1 MRILEGKAVLVTGG
15 TGSFGHAI
23 VPQLLKYDVRELT
36 VFSRDEE
43 KQLDMRRDFDDRR
56 LKFVIGDVRDLDRLR
71 QCVQVDYVY
80 HAAAL
85 KIIPT
90 CEVSPL
96 ESLKTNLQGTINVK
110 KACQENGVERA
121 VFISTDK
128 AVKPV
133 NAYGMS
139 KALAERVWL
148 DPERSKTLFDV
159 VRYGNVVGSRG
170 SVVPVFKRLVEL
182 KRPIPITCKD
192 MTRFLITLKQA
203 ITLVLTTTENMRGG
217 EVFIPKIPA
226 CTVTDLIEALAGK
239 NYPIVDVGIRQG
251 EKIAE
256 TLISEEEM
264 RRTEEKDTF
273 FIIHPYGRYES
284 NRVRE
289 EFTSETTRRIGV
301 EDIRML
307 LKEAAEL

>member
-1 MRILEGKAVLVTGG
+1 MRILEGKTVLVTGG

-23 VPQLLKYDVRELT
+23 VPELLKYDVRELT
-36 VFSRDEE
+36 IFSRDEE

-56 LKFVIGDVRDLDRLR
+56 LKFVIGDIRDLDRLR
-71 QCVQVDYVY
+71 QCVHADFVY

-96 ESLKTNLQGTINVK
+96 ESIKTNLQGTINVK

-148 DPERSKTLFDV
+148 DPEPSNTLFAV

-170 SVVPVFKRLVEL
+170 SVVPVFKKLVEL
-182 KRPIPITCKD
+182 KKPIPITSKD

-203 ITLVLTTTENMRGG
+203 INLVLTTTENMRGG

-226 CTVTDLIEALAGK
+226 CTITQLIEALAGK
-239 NYPIVDVGIRQG
+239 DYPVVDVGIRQG

-264 RRTEEKDTF
+264 RRTEEKDTLF
-273 FIIHPYGRYES
+273 VIHPYGRYES

-289 EFTSETTRRIGV
+289 EYTSETTRRIGV
-301 EDIRML
+301 EDVRML